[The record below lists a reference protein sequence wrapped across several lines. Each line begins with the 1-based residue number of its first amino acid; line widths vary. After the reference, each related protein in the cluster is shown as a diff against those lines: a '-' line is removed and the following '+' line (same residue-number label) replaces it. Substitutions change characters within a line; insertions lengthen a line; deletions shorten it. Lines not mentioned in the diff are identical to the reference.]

1 MLVKKR
7 NYNLFFSAS
16 GNILYFRLF
25 LVIATMIKPPHEWKP
40 LVSLK
45 PMIETNH
52 CRMARTSVL
61 PNYAFLDSCR
71 KIQESFPDDSIRRQP
86 YEIRDWKYKFK
97 TGELIRIPLSN
108 IMTRPLENEARI
120 ADKKLNYCK
129 LSYSESGTISNED
142 EGHALK
148 KSAKMS
154 RHASNN
160 RFQDSSKQNCSYVL
174 TLPLPRS
181 SVITFSSHTNRDQY
195 GSILR
200 ENVRDTRRY
209 NTENHFRNSSSEIS
223 KAKFPN
229 SFKSLKVPFSSQA
242 TNVKL
247 KRNFRYKVNASELP
261 RSKTPLNERDPDKIS
276 FKNVASFLSDDLGS
290 SSSVDD
296 NERLDFG
303 TDATETANDIP
314 GSDTPSEEFFDFC
327 HQSGSSPKLSEN
339 AEAMNLVS
347 ADIFTSPPRSVHSSG
362 AFKTSFR
369 LRRAPKHGV
378 KTKREKDSRDAPSQ
392 NDSKPRSKLQRFLD
406 FGISTRVRTM
416 YKDGFDST
424 TRSKEFLQVPTE
436 HAGLEK
442 QMVVAGS
449 DTFENSQHTNSKCQ
463 IEMRECNTDKI
474 LFEKDCKSSA
484 ETGKP
489 RQHSF
494 VYLDK
499 KVYCKKNSIQKS
511 KSDLA
516 GITAKDQTC
525 SLQEKSAKNPEN
537 GSTIKYSHSVVII
550 PACPPVTNDGGN
562 SSDSEITS
570 ELADQ
575 ATVDNRHS
583 RSSSSANFSCKT
595 AASLCSGLS
604 FSSNTNASTCSI
616 LPQQK
621 QEISQ
626 RRRNQ
631 SRKLTAREKPEE
643 TVASKLKDCSSVKLT
658 FRKERITS
666 RKNTEFLS
674 KFLNSIKNEQKK
686 TF

>member
-1 MLVKKR
+1 MLKK
-7 NYNLFFSAS
+7 NYNLFCSTS
-16 GNILYFRLF
+16 ENILYFRLF

-45 PMIETNH
+45 PMIESNH
-52 CRMARTSVL
+52 CRMTRTSVL
-61 PNYAFLDSCR
+61 PNYACLDSCR

-86 YEIRDWKYKFK
+86 FEIRDWKYKFK

-108 IMTRPLENEARI
+108 IMTSPLENEARI

-129 LSYSESGTISNED
+129 LTYSESGSILNED
-142 EGHALK
+142 EGLALK

-154 RHASNN
+154 RHVSNN
-160 RFQDSSKQNCSYVL
+160 KFQDSSKQNCSYVF
-174 TLPLPRS
+174 PLPRS
-181 SVITFSSHTNRDQY
+181 SVITFSSQTNRDQY

-200 ENVRDTRRY
+200 ENVRDTRRN

-223 KAKFPN
+223 RPKFPN
-229 SFKSLKVPFSSQA
+229 SFKSLTVPFSSQA
-242 TNVKL
+242 INDKL
-247 KRNFRYKVNASELP
+247 KRNFRYKVNVSELP
-261 RSKTPLNERDPDKIS
+261 RSKTPLNERDPDKIN

-290 SSSVDD
+290 CSSVDD

-327 HQSGSSPKLSEN
+327 HQNGSSPKLSEN

-378 KTKREKDSRDAPSQ
+378 KAKREKDSHDAPSQ

-416 YKDGFDST
+416 YKDGFDSAT
-424 TRSKEFLQVPTE
+424 QSKEFLQVPTE
-436 HAGLEK
+436 HAGFEK

-449 DTFENSQHTNSKCQ
+449 DTFESSQHTNKCQ
-463 IEMRECNTDKI
+463 MEIRECNTDKI
-474 LFEKDCKSSA
+474 LSEKDCKSSA
-484 ETGKP
+484 ETSKP

-516 GITAKDQTC
+516 GITVKDKTC

-550 PACPPVTNDGGN
+550 PACTPVTNDGGN

-583 RSSSSANFSCKT
+583 RPLSSANFSCKT
-595 AASLCSGLS
+595 AAPLYSGSSLA
-604 FSSNTNASTCSI
+604 SNTNASTCSI
-616 LPQQK
+616 LSQQK
-621 QEISQ
+621 QETSQ

-631 SRKLTAREKPEE
+631 CRKLTARDEPEE